1 MECEI
6 CHAKFVR
13 LFANQKFY
21 QESTVIQKIIDNSNT
36 KLKKLQKDMKGKK
49 ERVDAVDKKKKECKI
64 REGILLRDLKNEE
77 KKVQ

>member
-1 MECEI
+1 MYCKNCCWRKRVLPNCSEPKDAKMECEI

-36 KLKKLQKDMKGKK
+36 KLKKL
-49 ERVDAVDKKKKECKI
+49 
-64 REGILLRDLKNEE
+64 
-77 KKVQ
+77 